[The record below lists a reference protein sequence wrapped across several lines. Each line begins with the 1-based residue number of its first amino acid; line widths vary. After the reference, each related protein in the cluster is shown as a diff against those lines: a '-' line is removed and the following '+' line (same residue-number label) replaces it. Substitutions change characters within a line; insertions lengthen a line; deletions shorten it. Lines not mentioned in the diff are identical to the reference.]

1 MMASD
6 IIVQDVENEYRAKL
20 EEAKD
25 ATKVLP
31 IRKRSADL
39 RKLDDGDGKQSRS
52 RSKTP
57 VTVRS
62 EAKSA

>member
-31 IRKRSADL
+31 LRKRSTDL
-39 RKLDDGDGKQSRS
+39 RKLDDGDGK
-52 RSKTP
+52 
-57 VTVRS
+57 
-62 EAKSA
+62 